1 MEKRITAQGPKDRKS
16 YTITLPIQWVK
27 QAGLDKT
34 RTAFLEIVGNNA
46 VICPSKGTPQRICIK
61 GEDYR
66 RCIIKV
72 MQGLYRLGIDEVSIT
87 TSDNKQVEELIDII
101 DKKLIGFEIV
111 EQKKDRILIKDI
123 TNESSEGF
131 DVIMRRVFLLL
142 IELAETENGQKI
154 TALDR
159 NIKKL
164 INFCQRTIMKSGH
177 SDFRRTPI
185 YYLMLD
191 RLEKMCDELKWAL
204 RAADN
209 KKDIEILRETKAC
222 LRAAYELFYNFENK
236 KYAYY
241 QYKTY
246 ELFKRGDEK
255 RKGFNLHWINLMRVL
270 NSLLGDI
277 FMLKYS
283 EA

>member
-16 YTITLPIQWVK
+16 YTITLPIKWVK
-27 QAGLDKT
+27 QVGLDKS
-34 RTAFLEIVGNNA
+34 RSAFLEIVGDNV
-46 VICPSKGTPQRICIK
+46 VISPSKGTPKRICIK

-66 RCIIKV
+66 NCTIKI

-87 TSDNKQVEELIDII
+87 TYDNKQVEELIEII
-101 DKKLIGFEIV
+101 SKKLIGFEIV
-111 EQKKDRILIKDI
+111 EQKKEQILVKDI

-131 DVIMRRVFLLL
+131 NVIMRRVFLLL
-142 IELAETENGQKI
+142 MELSESEDRQKI
-154 TALDR
+154 AALDQ

-164 INFCQRTIMKSGH
+164 INFCQRAIMKSGH
-177 SDFRRTPI
+177 ADFRRTPI

-209 KKDIEILRETKAC
+209 KKDIEIQRKTRAC
-222 LRAAYELFYNFENK
+222 LRAAYELFYDFENK

-241 QYKTY
+241 QYRTY
-246 ELFKRGDEK
+246 ELFKRGDGNRK
-255 RKGFNLHWINLMRVL
+255 RFNLHWINLMRIL

-277 FMLKYS
+277 FMLRYS